1 MLLERVLRFNSSLRH
16 VVIRTTLVKGK
27 KMEKVASAVLI
38 KQENVPQDEEGIQ
51 KLAERIEMRLNQSE
65 NKVPLLGIVGMIKRV
80 NSKHLPQVERLS
92 NLLECKVEYT
102 KVENVGRVES
112 RWAEEAGI
120 DYEWR
125 VANVGLCSGDTFTIE
140 YFTK

>member
-1 MLLERVLRFNSSLRH
+1 
-16 VVIRTTLVKGK
+16 
-27 KMEKVASAVLI
+27 
-38 KQENVPQDEEGIQ
+38 
-51 KLAERIEMRLNQSE
+51 
-65 NKVPLLGIVGMIKRV
+65 MIKRV